1 MLLNAVRPSY
11 QNKVNLLGPEQTV
24 ANLWSVLVRDPIT
37 SFTDL
42 VDSTLISN
50 IKAQLHF
57 FLHFWTH
64 IKLKEFSTPI
74 ANETRKILQ
83 DLCSWWRRGLPC
95 ICWDTCRYSL
105 EPGSCRLSLHSPCRA
120 LPAGC
125 TSSRA
130 LAFKGEQC
138 WTHLGTAGKK
148 GAATSPA
155 LPWAFQTPQ
164 QLLSRAQ
171 SLGLEEL
178 PVSAPKHRVSR
189 EGWEGNLFRLT
200 LGSFLVCLLLRFSS
214 VGYSSFLP
222 THWH

>member
-1 MLLNAVRPSY
+1 MKLGKSCKTCAADGGGDCSAFGETPVGTPWSQAV
-11 QNKVNLLGPEQTV
+11 
-24 ANLWSVLVRDPIT
+24 ADW
-37 SFTDL
+37 
-42 VDSTLISN
+42 
-50 IKAQLHF
+50 A
-57 FLHFWTH
+57 
-64 IKLKEFSTPI
+64 
-74 ANETRKILQ
+74 
-83 DLCSWWRRGLPC
+83 
-95 ICWDTCRYSL
+95 
-105 EPGSCRLSLHSPCRA
+105 
-120 LPAGC
+120 C
-125 TSSRA
+125 TA
-130 LAFKGEQC
+130 LAEPSQQEVPAAELWLSKGEQC

-171 SLGLEEL
+171 SLGSEEL